1 VTLFISPIFTDILTK
16 VTYFFSVISKTVAS
30 MTEQTPRVKRV
41 LSEFDELKLHFQIA
55 KDKAGIIS
63 FHSIKHML
71 QIVCTRICCCWH
83 FI

>member
-1 VTLFISPIFTDILTK
+1 
-16 VTYFFSVISKTVAS
+16 